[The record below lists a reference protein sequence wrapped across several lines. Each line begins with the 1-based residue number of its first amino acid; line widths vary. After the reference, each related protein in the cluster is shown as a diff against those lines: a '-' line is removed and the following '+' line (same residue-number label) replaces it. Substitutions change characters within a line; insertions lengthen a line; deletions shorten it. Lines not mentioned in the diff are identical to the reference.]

1 MPHLGIAEVV
11 RPETDEQL
19 FARFRDRR
27 DVAALGELYDRYEKP
42 LVAFSARMLG
52 GPRGLAD
59 DVLQETWIRAMQHAR
74 EWTEQAPLRA
84 WLFRIA
90 RNLCLDT
97 LRSRGV
103 TLDTRSE
110 PPAAAD
116 TETLPSLSAYP
127 LSDPLFIEVME
138 RAVLTLS
145 PAQREVVL
153 LRVEGLSFQEISRI
167 TQVAANTLKSRMN
180 QARKVLS
187 GLLAERGYDG
197 R

>member
-1 MPHLGIAEVV
+1 MVA
-11 RPETDEQL
+11 RPVLVSVAPEDSDEEL

-27 DVAALGELYDRYEKP
+27 DVAALGELYDRYETV
-42 LVAFSARMLG
+42 LVTFAGRMLG
-52 GPRGLAD
+52 SSGD

-74 EWTEQAPLRA
+74 EWSPEAPMRA

-90 RNLCLDT
+90 RNLCLDV

-103 TLDTRSE
+103 ALD
-110 PPAAAD
+110 AAAA
-116 TETLPSLSAYP
+116 EARLELEPAGGAFEYP
-127 LSDPLFIEVME
+127 VSDPLFIEIME
-138 RAVLTLS
+138 RAVLTLP

-153 LRVEGLSFQEISRI
+153 LRVEGLGFSEISRI
-167 TQVAANTLKSRMN
+167 TQVGVNTLKSRMN
-180 QARKVLS
+180 QARRTLS